1 MHSLL
6 WFLLHF
12 SSTMA
17 FLYSQNNKFVIYIGR
32 RASTGDNDYS
42 VPDLLSM
49 RVSELKDELKFLNV
63 NYADCFDKESLM
75 SRLQQA
81 RDNEVANV
89 RVANTEQDS
98 ANDSRYSDINQDPE
112 ANDEKSILENIR
124 SMSVKEL
131 RGELGYLNIRWS
143 DMLEKEDLVRFDVM
157 STWVSDIDSHS
168 VSTFK
173 IPSIYRYVLYIKQDK
188 RLPNF
193 PCPGRLLLAKSPT

>member
-1 MHSLL
+1 MHSSLC
-6 WFLLHF
+6 FLLHF

-17 FLYSQNNKFVIYIGR
+17 FLYSQNNKFVINIGR

-49 RVSELKDELKFLNV
+49 RVSELKDELKFLGV
-63 NYADCFDKESLM
+63 NYADCFDKESLI

-81 RDNEVANV
+81 RDNEVANA

-168 VSTFK
+168 VSTLK

-193 PCPGRLLLAKSPT
+193 LCPGRLFLAKSPT